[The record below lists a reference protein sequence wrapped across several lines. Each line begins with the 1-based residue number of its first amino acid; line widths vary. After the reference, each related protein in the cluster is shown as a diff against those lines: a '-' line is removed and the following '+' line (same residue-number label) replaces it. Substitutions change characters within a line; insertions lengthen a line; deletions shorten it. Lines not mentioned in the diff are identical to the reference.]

1 MVERFYSIGHLSTAQ
16 LREMYTTYR
25 KQGWTDSEYFW
36 QNPAEE
42 YPPTLS
48 EADIILNIDADD
60 EHNYFVFMQDHEDE
74 EDGVMISFSMSYHDF
89 AVFLHLPPEL
99 LDELVEKYALH
110 HFKEGEKYDRWEE
123 LLAKERL
130 KNSLN

>member
-1 MVERFYSIGHLSTAQ
+1 MIERFYSISHLSTAQ

-25 KQGWTDSEYFW
+25 TQGWTDSEYLI
-36 QNPAEE
+36 QNPAAA
-42 YPPTLS
+42 YPPELS

-60 EHNYFVFMQDHEDE
+60 EENYFVFMLDHEDE
-74 EDGVMISFSMSYHDF
+74 EDGVMICFSMSYLDF

-99 LDELVEKYALH
+99 LDELVDKYTLH

-123 LLAKERL
+123 LLAKEGL
-130 KNSLN
+130 KYSLN